1 MEADMGKRIRI
12 DGVLG
17 SWDPSRSLFDM
28 FDYLHRGTE
37 ALILEFGAHH
47 IGAATLACYEPRRL
61 LYETTYVQCFFSG
74 PMSLSL
80 HYNAVSAPSHR
91 HHQDPLS
98 HSSQYLERLRHSISN
113 ITSP

>member
-47 IGAATLACYEPRRL
+47 IGAATLACYGPRRL

-80 HYNAVSAPSHR
+80 HYNAVSAPPHR
-91 HHQDPLS
+91 HNQDHLPQ
-98 HSSQYLERLRHSISN
+98 SSQDLERLRHSISN